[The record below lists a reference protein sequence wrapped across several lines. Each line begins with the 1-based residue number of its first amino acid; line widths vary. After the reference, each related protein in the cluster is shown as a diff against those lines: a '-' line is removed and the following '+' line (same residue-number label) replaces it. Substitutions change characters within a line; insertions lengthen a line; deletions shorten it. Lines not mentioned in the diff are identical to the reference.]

1 MLYILKMLLK
11 RIKCKVIHLILRI
24 SALKWNLSI
33 GSEKGERYSTA
44 LGNHGMTVIQQNS
57 VMLKAKSRMYQ
68 LIWYCEDGELL
79 MSS

>member
-1 MLYILKMLLK
+1 MLLK

-33 GSEKGERYSTA
+33 GSEKGEQYSTA